1 MQTVTL
7 NENSGQHLFARQMGT
22 GEPVLILHGLLGSSD
37 NWTTIARDL
46 ADHYTVFSLDL
57 RNHGRASCQKC
68 PDLPPK
74 GPTIIK

>member
-1 MQTVTL
+1 MKAIKL
-7 NENSGQHLFARQMGT
+7 NETSAQHLFARQIGS

-57 RNHGRASCQKC
+57 RNH
-68 PDLPPK
+68 
-74 GPTIIK
+74 